1 MYTYTQVF
9 ADVLNVYVYTGVR
22 RRAAVYMY
30 TCILIFVCL
39 FVLCV
44 YSKVRAESVLGD
56 ALLCMPPFLGQLAN
70 VDIIKVRPKAEVD
83 FLRYKVIFFFS
94 RP

>member
-1 MYTYTQVF
+1 MYINF
-9 ADVLNVYVYTGVR
+9 
-22 RRAAVYMY
+22 
-30 TCILIFVCL
+30 CL
-39 FVLCV
+39 FVCFVCV

-83 FLRYKVIFFFS
+83 FLRYKVIYIQGLKLLVYEALS
-94 RP
+94 Y